1 MPKQTW
7 KMPWRYCRCL
17 VVLWALLSWVA
28 YCLSADKKQ
37 LEAALAAVEAN
48 LKTPAGKQYDAQ
60 LGKEFMDRYLPG
72 LKQCKQGLPAG
83 TKIDSFEMFMKIK
96 SSGQVAEVLVY
107 PESQFAGCTRT
118 RLRSGNFSVPPHDD
132 YWVNVHIQMK
142 H

>member
-1 MPKQTW
+1 MFL
-7 KMPWRYCRCL
+7 RYSRC
-17 VVLWALLSWVA
+17 VAVRWALVLLLAS
-28 YCLSADKKQ
+28 CLAADKKQ

-48 LKTPAGKQYDAQ
+48 LKTPAGKQYDEQ

-72 LKQCKQGLPAG
+72 LKPCKQGLPAG

-107 PESQFAGCTRT
+107 PESQFAGCART
-118 RLRSGNFSVPPHDD
+118 SLLGGKFSTPPHDD
-132 YWVNVHIQMK
+132 YWVNVHMQMK